1 VKKKKNMETDDMLD
15 QTEQSAEVES
25 VTASANGEQAPEKG
39 RTVAELEKLLA
50 EEQRKSLEYLDAL
63 QRAQAD
69 FRNLK
74 RRTENER
81 ATIADETKEK
91 VIKKILPVVDDFER
105 ALQTVSE
112 DMKTSPWVTGVQL
125 VEKKLKTF
133 LESERVAEIPSL
145 DQPFDPNLHEAVQI
159 DEDSSGDKDYVS
171 DVYQKGYKIGDKVIR
186 PAVVKVSKR

>member
-1 VKKKKNMETDDMLD
+1 VKKKKHMETNETLD
-15 QTEQSAEVES
+15 QSEQNAEIDAAQESAG
-25 VTASANGEQAPEKG
+25 GEQTPLKE
-39 RTVAELEKLLA
+39 RTAEELEKLLA
-50 EEQRKSLEYLDAL
+50 EEQHKSLEYLDAL

-81 ATIADETKEK
+81 ATLADETREK

-112 DMKTSPWVTGVQL
+112 DMKNAPWVTGVQL
-125 VEKKLKTF
+125 VEKKLKSF
-133 LESERVAEIPSL
+133 LESERVTEIPSL
-145 DQPFDPNLHEAVQI
+145 DQDFNPNLHEAVQI
-159 DEDSSGDKDYVS
+159 DEDSSGSKEYVS
-171 DVYQKGYKIGDKVIR
+171 EVYQKGYKLGDKVIR